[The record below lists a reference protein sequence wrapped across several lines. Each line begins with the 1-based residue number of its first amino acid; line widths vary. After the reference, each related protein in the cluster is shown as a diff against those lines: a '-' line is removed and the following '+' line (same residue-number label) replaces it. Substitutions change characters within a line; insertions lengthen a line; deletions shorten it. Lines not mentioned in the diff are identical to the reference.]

1 MFQLHNLH
9 DLQVLSETAGGRLS
23 VYEGDVLNFNM
34 EQIIPEELAKPWDSS
49 PPNIH
54 IIGNLPFSVSTPLL
68 IRWLAAISAQSGPWK
83 YGRTKL
89 TLTFQKEVAERMVA
103 RILTKQRCRLSV
115 MCQYLCDV
123 KLCFVIPGMVIVM
136 CQAE

>member
-1 MFQLHNLH
+1 MFDVHNLLI
-9 DLQVLSETAGGRLS
+9 LQILSEAANGRLS
-23 VYEGDVLNFNM
+23 VYEGDALNFNM
-34 EQIIPEELAKPWDSS
+34 EQIIPDELAKPWNSS

-68 IRWLAAISAQSGPWK
+68 IRWLAAISTQSGPWK

-103 RILTKQRCRLSV
+103 KILTKQRCRLSV

-123 KLCFVIPGMVIVM
+123 KLCFIIPGV
-136 CQAE
+136 CLALQND